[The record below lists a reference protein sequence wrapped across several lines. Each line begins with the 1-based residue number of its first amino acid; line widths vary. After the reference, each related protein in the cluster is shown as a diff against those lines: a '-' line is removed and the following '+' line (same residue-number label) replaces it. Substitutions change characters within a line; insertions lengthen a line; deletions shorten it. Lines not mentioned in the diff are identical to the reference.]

1 MKAFICN
8 GYGDAEEVLKLE
20 EIPTPTPKDHEIQI
34 RIRATAVNSGDTRLR
49 RADPFLVRL
58 VFGLTKPKLPI
69 LGITLAGEVT
79 AIGKQVTRFKVGD
92 AIFGMTEFTQLGT
105 FAEWVCASEKG
116 TFALKPNN
124 MTFAEAAALPFGGH
138 TALDF
143 LRKAKIKQGQKV
155 LIYGASGAVGTA
167 AIQFAKYFGAIVTGI
182 CSTKNVDLVQS
193 LGANQV
199 FDYTKTKLSD
209 IKEKYDIVFDTI
221 GKNAVFDFER
231 LVTEGGTLILGSAI
245 DSQTLQSIWLTMTQR
260 KKNIIS
266 GTVAV
271 SAEDMDFIRQLAENQ
286 DFKAVIDQIYPF
298 EKMIAAHQ
306 HVDSGRKRGN
316 VIVQI

>member
-8 GYGDAEEVLKLE
+8 GYGNAEKVLKLE
-20 EIPTPTPKDHEIQI
+20 EVPTPTPKDHEIQI

-79 AIGKQVTRFKVGD
+79 AIGKQVSRFKVGD
-92 AIFGMTEFTQLGT
+92 KIFGMTEFSQLGT
-105 FAEWVCASEKG
+105 FAEYVCASEKG

-124 MTFAEAAALPFGGH
+124 MTFSEAVALPFGGH

-143 LRKAKIKQGQKV
+143 LRKAKIKQGQNV

-167 AIQFAKYFGAIVTGI
+167 AIQLAKYFGATVTGI

-199 FDYTKTKLSD
+199 FDYTKISLSE

-221 GKNAVFDFER
+221 GKNAVSDFER

-245 DSQTLQSIWLTMTQR
+245 GSQTLQSIWLRMTQR

-286 DFKAVIDQIYPF
+286 HFKAVIDRIYPF
-298 EKMIAAHQ
+298 EEMIAAHR

-316 VIVQI
+316 VIVQN